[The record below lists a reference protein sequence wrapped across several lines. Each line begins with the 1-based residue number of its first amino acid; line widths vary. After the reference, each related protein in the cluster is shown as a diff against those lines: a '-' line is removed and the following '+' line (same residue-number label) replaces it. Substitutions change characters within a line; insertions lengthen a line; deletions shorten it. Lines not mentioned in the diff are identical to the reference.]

1 MVQNRHK
8 RVFMKWSRLL
18 HLKLMVFIVALC
30 AIHTTSVAQQV
41 TASLDTTTIRIGE
54 EIRYSMEVVADSTD
68 LIVFP
73 DGQTFSPL
81 EVIESYKIDTT
92 FEQAKYRLIKKYGL
106 TQFDSGSYTIPP
118 QRVMYNDKALVTD
131 SFQVEVRNVPVDTT
145 QQRMFDIKPAMEV
158 KRPPFN
164 WIALLL
170 WLVPLLI
177 IGAGLFWYF
186 RRKKRKEEAEQQLPP
201 YEEAIT
207 ALHELDNS
215 PYLKERKSKEYYS
228 HLTEI
233 VKRYLDREV
242 DDIALEA
249 TTGELIS
256 RLQMHKDA
264 GHFDFDTNTLRKL
277 EEILRRADLVK
288 FAKMEQAEGQAIS
301 DRKSIEEIINET
313 EEAIPEPTEEE
324 LQADLEYQEAQ
335 RRKRQRRK
343 WIYAGVGVLVAIVL
357 AGAIYGSLTG
367 FDNLRDKVF
376 GNEMR
381 ELAEGRWYKSEY
393 GSPQIIIETPEIL
406 VRKVDSTGKGTT
418 FETGALTEPFYI
430 SVSTV
435 SLQVEQKVGLEQ
447 AMDVALE
454 TLEERGATN
463 LLVKREAFETQKG
476 ITGLKAFGKLNVKV
490 SEDKILNVDSH
501 YELLLFAQ
509 PGYLQQILLVYQ
521 DDGKYAEGIQERIL
535 NSVELEVPA
544 SSQTVTQ

>member
-1 MVQNRHK
+1 
-8 RVFMKWSRLL
+8 MKWSRLL

-41 TASLDTTTIRIGE
+41 TASVDTTTIRIGE

-68 LIVFP
+68 LIIFP
-73 DGQTFSPL
+73 DGQTFPPL
-81 EVIESYKIDTT
+81 EVIESYKVDTT

-118 QRVMYNDKALVTD
+118 QRVMYNDRALVTD

-343 WIYAGVGVLVAIVL
+343 WIYAGVGVLVAVVL
-357 AGAIYGSLTG
+357 AGAIYGSMTG

-393 GSPQIIIETPEIL
+393 GSPQIIIETPEVL

-418 FETGALTEPFYI
+418 FETGALMEPFYI

-435 SLQVEQKVGLEQ
+435 PLQVEQKIGLEQ

-490 SEDKILNVDSH
+490 SEDKILDVDSH

-535 NSVELEVPA
+535 KSVELEVPA

>member
-1 MVQNRHK
+1 
-8 RVFMKWSRLL
+8 MKWSRLL

>member
-1 MVQNRHK
+1 
-8 RVFMKWSRLL
+8 
-18 HLKLMVFIVALC
+18 
-30 AIHTTSVAQQV
+30 
-41 TASLDTTTIRIGE
+41 
-54 EIRYSMEVVADSTD
+54 
-68 LIVFP
+68 
-73 DGQTFSPL
+73 
-81 EVIESYKIDTT
+81 
-92 FEQAKYRLIKKYGL
+92 
-106 TQFDSGSYTIPP
+106 
-118 QRVMYNDKALVTD
+118 
-131 SFQVEVRNVPVDTT
+131 
-145 QQRMFDIKPAMEV
+145 
-158 KRPPFN
+158 
-164 WIALLL
+164 
-170 WLVPLLI
+170 
-177 IGAGLFWYF
+177 
-186 RRKKRKEEAEQQLPP
+186 
-201 YEEAIT
+201 
-207 ALHELDNS
+207 
-215 PYLKERKSKEYYS
+215 
-228 HLTEI
+228 
-233 VKRYLDREV
+233 
-242 DDIALEA
+242 
-249 TTGELIS
+249 
-256 RLQMHKDA
+256 
-264 GHFDFDTNTLRKL
+264 
-277 EEILRRADLVK
+277 
-288 FAKMEQAEGQAIS
+288 MEQAEGQAIS

-324 LQADLEYQEAQ
+324 LHADLEYQEAQ

-343 WIYAGVGVLVAIVL
+343 WIYAGVGVLVAVVL

-393 GSPQIIIETPEIL
+393 GSPQIIIETPEVL
-406 VRKVDSTGKGTT
+406 VRKIDSTGKGTT
-418 FETGALTEPFYI
+418 FETGALMEPFYI

-435 SLQVEQKVGLEQ
+435 PLQVEQKIGLEQ

-490 SEDKILNVDSH
+490 SEDRILDVDSH